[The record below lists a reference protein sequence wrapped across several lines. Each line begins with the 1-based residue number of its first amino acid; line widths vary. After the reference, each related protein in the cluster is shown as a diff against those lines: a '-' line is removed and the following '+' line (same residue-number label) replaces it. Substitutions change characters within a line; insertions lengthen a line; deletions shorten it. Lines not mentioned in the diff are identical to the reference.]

1 MRYTFV
7 QIIALLRMPKI
18 MFILISLTVLYLG
31 VFAITSLF
39 VRHSETPKAKKQ
51 NRFIVLIPSYKGGK
65 NLEMTVKSILGQSY
79 TQRQFDVTVIADHE
93 DEMTMF
99 HLAQQPITLLTPNFE
114 RQSRIKSL
122 QLAINNLPQFKIYDA
137 VVILE
142 AGDVV
147 ETEFL
152 EQVNDAYEAAGTKA
166 IQTHKLSLN
175 RDSTPARLSAIFEEI
190 NNSIFRRGHISV
202 GLSAALA
209 SSGMAF
215 EFNWFKDY
223 IQTAKANWSDKELE
237 ALLTR
242 QHIYVDYFD
251 KIEVYN
257 EKARQAEDF
266 NRQHLSWIWT
276 QIRTIIRNIHYLP
289 SAIAK
294 RHYDLIDKLLQW
306 LLIPRIIMMAVII
319 MMGVLVPF
327 IYMSAA
333 LKWWALFAFVLLF
346 FAIATPNY
354 LVDEKWDS
362 TFFKMPFVFI
372 SPILNKFKLGRKIN
386 EMIGLKS

>member
-1 MRYTFV
+1 MTFWNIFT
-7 QIIALLRMPKI
+7 IIDWI

-209 SSGMAF
+209 SSGIAF

-362 TFFKMPFVFI
+362 TFFKMPFVFL

-386 EMIGLKS
+386 KMIGLKS

>member
-1 MRYTFV
+1 MTFWNIFT
-7 QIIALLRMPKI
+7 IIDWI

-362 TFFKMPFVFI
+362 TFFKMPFVFL

-386 EMIGLKS
+386 KMIGLKS